1 MRIIA
6 GSLRGRKL
14 VDCTKFRD
22 LRPTSDKNREMM
34 FSILNSAKF
43 LKEISFK
50 IDGAR
55 VLDLC
60 CGSGAL
66 SFEALSRGADFAVL
80 IDSNPNHMEIAK
92 KNTKNLQLA
101 SRTEFLLTNLK
112 SNLKINNKKFD
123 LIFFDPP
130 YDEDYFLMI
139 KNLLEAGFISNNV
152 LLIVEFKTIL
162 ANQISDQICSCQGFK
177 LLQIRK
183 CSATTSFGF
192 YHFTQNQYDI

>member
-6 GSLRGRKL
+6 GSFRGRKL
-14 VDCTKFRD
+14 VDCTKFKD
-22 LRPTSDKNREMM
+22 LRPTCDRNREML
-34 FSILNSAKF
+34 FNILDSAKF

-66 SFEALSRGADFAVL
+66 SFEALSRGANFAVL
-80 IDSNPNHMEIAK
+80 IDNNPSHIGIAK
-92 KNTKNLQLA
+92 KNAENLQVA
-101 SRTEFLLTNLK
+101 GRAEFLPTDLK
-112 SNLKINNKKFD
+112 SNLKTNSEKFD

-130 YDEDYFLMI
+130 YNEDYQLMI
-139 KNLLEAGFISNNV
+139 TNLIKANFISNNA
-152 LLIVEFKTIL
+152 LLIIEFKTSL
-162 ANQISDQICSCQGFK
+162 AIKISDQICSNQGFK
-177 LLQIRK
+177 LLHIRE

-192 YHFTQNQYDI
+192 YHFI

>member
-14 VDCTKFRD
+14 VDCTKFKD
-22 LRPTSDKNREMM
+22 LRPTCDRNREII
-34 FSILNSAKF
+34 FNILNSAKF

-50 IDGAR
+50 INGAK

-80 IDSNPNHMEIAK
+80 LDSNPSHMEIAK
-92 KNTKNLQLA
+92 KNAENLQL
-101 SRTEFLLTNLK
+101 SNKTEFLLINLK
-112 SNLKINNKKFD
+112 SNLKTNDKKFD

-139 KNLLEAGFISNNV
+139 KNLIEANFISNNS
-152 LLIVEFKTIL
+152 LLIVEFKTSL
-162 ANQISDQICSCQGFK
+162 ADKITNQICSNQSFK
-177 LLQIRK
+177 LLQIRR
-183 CSATTSFGF
+183 CSAITSFGF
-192 YHFTQNQYDI
+192 YLRDLCN